1 MPVTY
6 RGTPPDQFFEQQR
19 REILRALNEESAEL
33 ERSLVVATPSGVSG
47 GGGGMRSTW
56 SFLPA
61 NESTL
66 TAVVGQSSRYFLPVE
81 MGRKAG
87 KGISKKGQQSVALW
101 AKRKLGLRDER
112 STKRTRQGGVSAK
125 TFAFLLSQK
134 YKREG
139 RPAVG
144 FAGLAREGDAAR
156 SVGEIIDP
164 VSGGIID
171 QSFQELKNRL
181 NRI

>member
-1 MPVTY
+1 MSVTY

-19 REILRALNEESAEL
+19 REILKALNEESAEL

-66 TAVVGQSSRYFLPVE
+66 TAVVGQSSRYFLPLE

-87 KGISKKGQQSVALW
+87 KGISKKGQQSVMLW
-101 AKRKLGLRDER
+101 AKRKLGIDDP
-112 STKRTRQGGVSAK
+112 KQAK
-125 TFAFLLSQK
+125 SFAFLLSRK

-144 FAGLAREGDAAR
+144 FAGLAREGDAAK